1 MMSKILDLRSKRN
14 ARWAQTKAFLAKN
27 RGENGL
33 VAPEAVEQYN
43 KTAQEVKDLGAEIV
57 RLEQQAQLEELQ
69 SGMLSAFS
77 LEGEAIFRRS
87 LELGLRLGAG
97 GQAATPSAAGS
108 RRR

>member
-1 MMSKILDLRSKRN
+1 MDEFMDWLYVYVAEHLPLEDAYW
-14 ARWAQTKAFLAKN
+14 ARAQ
-27 RGENGL
+27 
-33 VAPEAVEQYN
+33 AVERSF
-43 KTAQEVKDLGAEIV
+43 TDLCAT
-57 RLEQQAQLEELQ
+57 LSPEQQVQLEELQ

>member
-1 MMSKILDLRSKRN
+1 MGSNGSHILCRPTLS
-14 ARWAQTKAFLAKN
+14 
-27 RGENGL
+27 
-33 VAPEAVEQYN
+33 P
-43 KTAQEVKDLGAEIV
+43 
-57 RLEQQAQLEELQ
+57 EQQAQLEELQ

>member
-1 MMSKILDLRSKRN
+1 MDEFMDWLYVYVAEPLPLEDDYW
-14 ARWAQTKAFLAKN
+14 AR
-27 RGENGL
+27 
-33 VAPEAVEQYN
+33 
-43 KTAQEVKDLGAEIV
+43 AQEAEHSFAA
-57 RLEQQAQLEELQ
+57 LCSPLSPEQQAQLEELQ